1 MIFCIDIIENR
12 NMYIYLLICKNLII
26 FYIQNDNWKQK
37 NRQSERSLIIVASF
51 GSIFNQQN

>member
-37 NRQSERSLIIVASF
+37 NRQSERYLIIVASF